1 MDYIDMQIIIVSLIR
16 DAIKTFSVKRY
27 HKKKY
32 SMFDKMGNI
41 RNDYRDFVI

>member
-1 MDYIDMQIIIVSLIR
+1 MQIIIVSLIR

-27 HKKKY
+27 HKKK

-41 RNDYRDFVI
+41 RNDYRDFVR